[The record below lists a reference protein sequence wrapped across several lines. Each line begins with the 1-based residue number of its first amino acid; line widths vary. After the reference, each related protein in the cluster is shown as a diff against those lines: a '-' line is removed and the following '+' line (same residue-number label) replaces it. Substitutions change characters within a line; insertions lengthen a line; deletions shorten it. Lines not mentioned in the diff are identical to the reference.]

1 MTVTVGVRLDE
12 DEIVMMDELAGLFGM
27 DRSGWLRDVICD
39 AVARQTHR
47 TRVLRELATKYAGGP
62 PDPVNGALTPT
73 QGAIWNLLRTH
84 PAGLCR
90 RDLAR
95 WDFWEVSNRISEI
108 EDRLGIVVRRER
120 CVDHP
125 HRHRVIRYSL

>member
-1 MTVTVGVRLDE
+1 MTVTVGVRLE
-12 DEIVMMDELAGLFGM
+12 PGEVERIDELARIFGM
-27 DRSGWLRDVICD
+27 DRSGWLREVVSD
-39 AVARQTHR
+39 AVLRQTHR
-47 TRVLRELATKYAGGP
+47 TRILKELALQHVDGP
-62 PDPVNGALTPT
+62 TDPVNSRLTAT

-95 WDFWEVSNRISEI
+95 WDHWEVSNRISEI
-108 EDRLGIVVRRER
+108 EDRLGIVIVRER

-125 HRHRVIRYSL
+125 HRHRVVRYSL